1 MLEEAD
7 EVDERGQE
15 LNELRNYG
23 VKLLEEM
30 KYPKLIGM
38 LQETMTHLHD
48 IASEYA
54 ADAERWHSKYDTSV
68 AQNTVLQENLQ
79 NISAVMQQQQSDM
92 GMVIKRQ
99 SEQIKQMGQ
108 DFKSKL
114 DALRSYR
121 DTEIERYNERVQG
134 LLAAQDSLRQ
144 MKEELSAKTEELA
157 KAQQRYQDRE
167 KKAEEKQRMYERW
180 YALNQEKIE
189 AYDSLYN
196 DKLKSEEKMKNFRK
210 TADEQLDAVRKE
222 SADWRQ
228 QYEKERELRENSER
242 ECQRLRERPM
252 TKYPSES
259 PGIPEGNSKQ
269 TSSVT
274 DEGNI

>member
-167 KKAEEKQRMYERW
+167 KKAEEK
-180 YALNQEKIE
+180 
-189 AYDSLYN
+189 
-196 DKLKSEEKMKNFRK
+196 FRK

-228 QYEKERELRENSER
+228 RYEKERELRENSER